1 MLVKL
6 AAIFFSMI
14 LVNNYVLVKFYG
26 ICPFLGV
33 SKSWIPLLVCPVLSS
48 SSCSWQ
54 RPLPSPSRS
63 SFWTRLV

>member
-26 ICPFLGV
+26 TSARSWCFP
-33 SKSWIPLLVCPVLSS
+33 KSWTLRWYVRRCYLRHVHGYGRDSF
-48 SSCSWQ
+48 
-54 RPLPSPSRS
+54 SPSRS
-63 SFWTRLV
+63 SF

>member
-33 SKSWIPLLVCPVLSS
+33 SKMSLPRRISWD
-48 SSCSWQ
+48 
-54 RPLPSPSRS
+54 R
-63 SFWTRLV
+63 

>member
-33 SKSWIPLLVCPVLSS
+33 SKKRADQSICGRRKIPAL
-48 SSCSWQ
+48 
-54 RPLPSPSRS
+54 
-63 SFWTRLV
+63 

>member
-33 SKSWIPLLVCPVLSS
+33 SKKLDSAVCPALSS
-48 SSCSWQ
+48 SSCSWL
-54 RPLPSPSRS
+54 RLCPSRCRS
-63 SFWTRLV
+63 LF